1 MHLLLPD
8 WIGLGGKIKLEIRNL
23 LKACLET
30 EHKPFSTFLRGFG
43 RFQWIFQESDLTK
56 GRPTEIT
63 EYVLTFSSRLQAT
76 FLPFFLPFAWQNG
89 ATQSQNGIEEIQG
102 PHLK

>member
-30 EHKPFSTFLRGFG
+30 ETQTFSTFLRGFA
-43 RFQWIFQESDLTK
+43 RQVSVDKESGLTK

-63 EYVLTFSSRLQAT
+63 EY
-76 FLPFFLPFAWQNG
+76 
-89 ATQSQNGIEEIQG
+89 
-102 PHLK
+102 

>member
-30 EHKPFSTFLRGFG
+30 ETQTFSTFLRGFARQVSVNIPG
-43 RFQWIFQESDLTK
+43 
-56 GRPTEIT
+56 IT
-63 EYVLTFSSRLQAT
+63 EY
-76 FLPFFLPFAWQNG
+76 
-89 ATQSQNGIEEIQG
+89 
-102 PHLK
+102 

>member
-30 EHKPFSTFLRGFG
+30 ETQTFSTVLRGFG
-43 RFQWIFQESDLTK
+43 RFQSIFQESGLTK
-56 GRPTEIT
+56 VRPTEIT
-63 EYVLTFSSRLQAT
+63 EY
-76 FLPFFLPFAWQNG
+76 
-89 ATQSQNGIEEIQG
+89 
-102 PHLK
+102 